1 MSVSPKVFLCPH
13 TMARVA
19 RCVPVPA
26 SKTVLMPVSPE
37 VFLCL
42 QTTARV
48 ARCVPVPV
56 YIVLMPV
63 FQRLFLC
70 PSLVIIVVFWTDR
83 KTLHD
88 HFFGRECNA
97 KIRFF
102 LESISGHCGLLRKIF
117 YFGQSSVPP
126 PKSSIYLSHVWG

>member
-1 MSVSPKVFLCPH
+1 MDQLRGLLPRQDRADSSPSIATDAHRVPAVPVPAYIDLMSVSPKVFLCPH

-26 SKTVLMPVSPE
+26 SKIVLMPVSPE

-70 PSLVIIVVFWTDR
+70 PSLVIFVVFWTDR
-83 KTLHD
+83 NPL
-88 HFFGRECNA
+88 
-97 KIRFF
+97 
-102 LESISGHCGLLRKIF
+102 
-117 YFGQSSVPP
+117 
-126 PKSSIYLSHVWG
+126 